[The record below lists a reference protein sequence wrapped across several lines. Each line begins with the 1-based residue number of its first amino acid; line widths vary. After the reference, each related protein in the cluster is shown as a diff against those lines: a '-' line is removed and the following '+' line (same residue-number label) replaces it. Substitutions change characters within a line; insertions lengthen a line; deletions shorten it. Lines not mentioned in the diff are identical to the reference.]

1 MSKVIEWKDL
11 TWPEAE
17 KAVADMPACILPLGA
32 IEAHGPHM
40 KLDVDNGI
48 CYEQCRRRFSVA

>member
-1 MSKVIEWKDL
+1 MKKVIEWGKL

-17 KAVADMPACILPLGA
+17 KAVRQMPACILPLGA

-40 KLDVDNGI
+40 TLDVDNGI
-48 CYEQCRRRFSVA
+48 